1 MNITFCIVPDYVCS
15 GVVEHYFK
23 TSFFV
28 KNDNG
33 VPVGVFSVIIN
44 KKTQAI
50 QRQAKV
56 DNLNARRVRTSL
68 YGYGNGVVIKDY
80 QKLAA
85 EFPNFD
91 TDERQ
96 YVRICANQLRYA
108 LQIGFA
114 KPTCA
119 IDQADR
125 ILLQDFADNFRTKVL
140 DVTGNTYTTS
150 PKVAESESI
159 SAPIEDA
166 KKDAPIE
173 NAAENATVFNGPAEP
188 PRKSRRVAR
197 LVFANG
203 LTEFLNG
210 NLYEIDESKNV
221 QANNRTYVCVKT
233 EKGEERYLDAK
244 RISIE
249 EQFTE
254 PPKAD
259 AQDKNDSVQDT
270 RNVKADV
277 QDA

>member
-1 MNITFCIVPDYVCS
+1 MEINFCIVPDYVCS

-85 EFPNFD
+85 EFANFNV
-91 TDERQ
+91 DERTWL
-96 YVRICANQLRYA
+96 RICCNQIRYA
-108 LQIGFA
+108 LSIGFS

-119 IDQADR
+119 IVQADR
-125 ILLQDFADNFRTKVL
+125 ILLQDFADNFRKQVL
-140 DVTGNTYTTS
+140 GIASNTFTTT
-150 PKVAESESI
+150 PQVAESESI
-159 SAPIEDA
+159 SAPIEDE
-166 KKDAPIE
+166 KEDAPIE
-173 NAAENATVFNGPAEP
+173 NVAENATVFNEPAEP

-221 QANNRTYVCVKT
+221 QTSNRTYVCVKT
-233 EKGEERYLDAK
+233 ENGEERYLDERRVK
-244 RISIE
+244 IE

-254 PPKAD
+254 PPKTD
-259 AQDKNDSVQDT
+259 TQDT
-270 RNVKADV
+270 QYANADV
-277 QDA
+277 QDEPVFP